1 MGKKQNYLTPQR
13 QELIRWFEDR
23 APSFVDGYVGA
34 IRLLHMPTFPGRVH
48 FACHVVR
55 DIYRRLPLAFGAKSL
70 PNPNETF
77 SNMAKTLTE
86 RWETFPPNT
95 KCSKDKAASDYPIS
109 PQVYRQVEKIVK
121 KSLEIKNQP
130 KVGEQLAITLFHSL
144 DRRKDEFIPPWII
157 EAFDAEYD
165 FFVARAHLSESIDKI
180 PNDEGLVK
188 HFEAFERAF
197 HSLVGPYFSGKE
209 ELDDIL
215 QDTNPSTD

>member
-55 DIYRRLPLAFGAKSL
+55 DIYRHLPKALGIESL
-70 PNPNETF
+70 PRPAEIFPKMVKKLKKLWDDN
-77 SNMAKTLTE
+77 
-86 RWETFPPNT
+86 PPN
-95 KCSKDKAASDYPIS
+95 SKLSEDEVNSDYPVS
-109 PQVYRQVEKIVK
+109 PEVYLYLEKIIR
-121 KSLEIKNQP
+121 KSSEIEMQST
-130 KVGEQLAITLFHSL
+130 VGKHLVIALFRSS
-144 DRRKDEFIPPWII
+144 DRREDEFIHPWII
-157 EAFDAEYD
+157 KAFDAEYK
-165 FFVARAHLSESIDKI
+165 FFVARAHLSISVDKI
-180 PNDEGLVK
+180 PDNEDLVK

-215 QDTNPSTD
+215 QDTNPRTD